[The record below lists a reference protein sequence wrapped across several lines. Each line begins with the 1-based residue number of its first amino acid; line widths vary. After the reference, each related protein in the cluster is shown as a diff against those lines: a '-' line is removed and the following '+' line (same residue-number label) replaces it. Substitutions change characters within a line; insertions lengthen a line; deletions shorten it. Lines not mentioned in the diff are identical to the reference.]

1 MCPNIDGDP
10 HERTPLRAQVYGKE
24 APSVTIDT
32 KEFLPAAP
40 KGSGDEEAMGRRAAL
55 FPPSNNT

>member
-1 MCPNIDGDP
+1 MATRVSIPQP
-10 HERTPLRAQVYGKE
+10 RAQVYGKE

-40 KGSGDEEAMGRRAAL
+40 KGSGDEEAMGRCAAFL
-55 FPPSNNT
+55 LQF